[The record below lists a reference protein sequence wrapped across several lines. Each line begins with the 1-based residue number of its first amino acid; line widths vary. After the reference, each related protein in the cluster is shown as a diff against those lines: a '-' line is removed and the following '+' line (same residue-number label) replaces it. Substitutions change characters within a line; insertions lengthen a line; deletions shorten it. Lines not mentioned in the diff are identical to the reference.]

1 LIPEELDD
9 KEIKEIISLLNEAK
23 MNLFNALDKLDNA
36 STYSILDI
44 FLGGAIS
51 LVADTFEYKHFSE
64 AKEYVKEAVF

>member
-1 LIPEELDD
+1 
-9 KEIKEIISLLNEAK
+9 

-44 FLGGAIS
+44 FLGGALS